1 MRGRKHIRKQ
11 RSRPEAVEDVGD
23 PAGDFWPPEYMRCF
37 AVFPDASNFF
47 ANSSLFAF
55 VYTCGGL
62 MQTPTHIPQPVEP
75 VSAQLDASP
84 RNAQHRTVFGFATI
98 SVVAGIPESTTM
110 KTCV

>member
-62 MQTPTHIPQPVEP
+62 IRTNRRHRHIFHNQW
-75 VSAQLDASP
+75 SP
-84 RNAQHRTVFGFATI
+84 
-98 SVVAGIPESTTM
+98 
-110 KTCV
+110 